1 MSNVVYNAILWVG
14 GLSSTLD
21 RILYIPPPPLLLAA
35 VNLSRY
41 PIEEISLSFVIV
53 VRA

>member
-21 RILYIPPPPLLLAA
+21 RILYIPPPLLLAA